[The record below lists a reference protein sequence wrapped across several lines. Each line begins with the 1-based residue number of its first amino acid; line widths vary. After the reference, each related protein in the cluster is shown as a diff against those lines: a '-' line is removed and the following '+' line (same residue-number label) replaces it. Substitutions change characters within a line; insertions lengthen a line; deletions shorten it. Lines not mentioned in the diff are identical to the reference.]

1 MTLGQKVRML
11 RKERRLTQAALC
23 GSYMTRNMLSQIESD
38 SANPSVATI
47 RYLAKVLEVPAGYF
61 LDEGNNLLAYRKI
74 DSIAVIRKHY
84 LDKNYQKCLDTCKS
98 LTDFDDELALIMA
111 DCYLH
116 IGIGHYQKGNPEGAR
131 RAFSL
136 AEVFATRTIYPHDGI
151 SRQAAIYLAIMNAV
165 PEGISS
171 LNIPL
176 LAGDSFRDTYELSLY
191 FNLLRVTESYK
202 YEIAA
207 QVYDVTGLKNP
218 LYRTHINARLSQSS
232 GNYERAV
239 TLLHELIDR
248 FEDES
253 ASLFFRY
260 LIFSD
265 LEEVCKTMGDYKGA
279 YEAGENKRL
288 CQERLRRPGGIRTN
302 PEI

>member
-11 RKERRLTQAALC
+11 RKERRLTQTALC

-47 RYLAKVLEVPAGYF
+47 RYLAKMLEVPVGYF
-61 LDEGNNLLAYRKI
+61 LDEDDNLLPYRKMK
-74 DSIAVIRKHY
+74 SMSVIRKHY
-84 LDKNYQKCLDTCKS
+84 LDQNYQKCLDACKA

-116 IGIGHYQKGNPEGAR
+116 IGIGQYQKGNPEGAR

-136 AEVFATRTIYPHDGI
+136 AEVFATRTVYPHEEI
-151 SRQAAIYLAIMNAV
+151 SQQAAIYLAIMDAV
-165 PEGISS
+165 PDGISS
-171 LNIPL
+171 LNIPSV
-176 LAGDSFRDTYELSLY
+176 AGESFRDTYELSLY
-191 FNLLRVTESYK
+191 FNLLRITESYK

-218 LYRTHINARLSQSS
+218 LYRTHINAKLSLSA

-239 TLLHELIDR
+239 ALLHELIDR

-253 ASLFFRY
+253 ASLIFRF
-260 LIFSD
+260 LIYSD

-288 CQERLRRPGGIRTN
+288 CQERFRRPGGIRN
-302 PEI
+302 DPEI

>member
-23 GSYMTRNMLSQIESD
+23 GTYMTRNMLSQIESD

-61 LDEGNNLLAYRKI
+61 LDEEDNLLAYRKI
-74 DSIAVIRKHY
+74 DSMSVIRKYY
-84 LDKNYQKCLDTCKS
+84 LDQNYQKCLDACKT

-116 IGIGHYQKGNPEGAR
+116 IGIGYYRKGNPEGAR

-136 AEVFATRTIYPHDGI
+136 AEVFATRTVYPHEEI
-151 SRQAAIYLAIMNAV
+151 SRQAAIYLAVMDSV
-165 PEGISS
+165 PDGIST
-171 LNIPL
+171 LNIPM
-176 LAGDSFRDTYELSLY
+176 LAGESFRDIYDLTLY
-191 FNLLRVTESYK
+191 FNLLRITESYK

-218 LYRTHINARLSQSS
+218 LYRTHINAKLSLSA

-239 TLLHELIDR
+239 ALLNELIDR

-260 LIFSD
+260 LIYTD

-288 CQERLRRPGGIRTN
+288 YEEKFRRSGGVRSD
-302 PEI
+302 PEL

>member
-11 RKERRLTQAALC
+11 RKERRLTQATLC

-38 SANPSVATI
+38 RANPSVATI
-47 RYLAKVLEVPAGYF
+47 RYLAEMLEVPAGYF
-61 LDEGNNLLAYRKI
+61 LDEGDNLLAYRKL
-74 DSIAVIRKHY
+74 DDMSIIRKHY
-84 LDKNYQKCLDTCKS
+84 LDRNYQKCLDACKS

-116 IGIGHYQKGNPEGAR
+116 IGIGHYKKGNPEGAR
-131 RAFSL
+131 RALRL
-136 AEVFATRTIYPHDGI
+136 AEVFATRTVYPHEEISQQATIYLSLMDSVPDGI
-151 SRQAAIYLAIMNAV
+151 A
-165 PEGISS
+165 S
-171 LNIPL
+171 LNIPA
-176 LAGDSFRDTYELSLY
+176 LAGESFRDLYELSLY
-191 FNLLRVTESYK
+191 FNLLRITDGYK

-218 LYRTHINARLSQSS
+218 LYRTHINAKLSLSA

-239 TLLHELIDR
+239 TLLQELIDR

-260 LIFSD
+260 LIFAD

-279 YEAGENKRL
+279 YEAGENKRS
-288 CQERLRRPGGIRTN
+288 CQEKFGQRGGVRTD